1 MERML
6 VVGAGTMGAQ
16 IAMVCALAGHDTT
29 VTDLTDDALARA
41 ESSLRSRLDRDVDK
55 GRRTRD
61 DVDAAFARLTFTTDL
76 DGAASTADLVIE
88 AAVEKL
94 DVKREVFAR
103 LDKLAPPHAILT
115 TNSSAIMSSQLADAT
130 GRPDRVANMHFFN
143 PALVMRCVEV
153 LGTDEATVEA
163 VADLARRLGKEPVVL
178 RKEIPGFV
186 ANRILGAVRDEAI
199 FLLENGISS
208 VEDID
213 TACRTALGYPMGPF
227 ELMDLTGIDIGY
239 HAKLARHAVTGD
251 PRDLPSRTV
260 TELVERGDLGRKTGK
275 GFYTY
280 DLPREPVM
288 STDYYLLDELL
299 TDEARE
305 VRDRVRAFVDSDVL
319 PVINDYWDRAEFP
332 WALVPKLAGLGI
344 VGVDDRGVRLPGP
357 VASRGGDGDAS
368 RCRAATAASTPSSAC
383 SPAWRWARST
393 CSAARSRS
401 SAGCPAWPRST

>member
-1 MERML
+1 VDSLDGANAAFGKSDSPDAAFARIL

-16 IAMVCALAGHDTT
+16 IAMVCALGGHDTA
-29 VTDLTDDALARA
+29 VTDLTDDALSRA
-41 ESSLRSRLDRDVDK
+41 ESQLRARLDRDVAK

-61 DVDAAFARLTFTTDL
+61 DVDAAFARLTFSTNL
-76 DGAASTADLVIE
+76 DAAAATADLVIE

-153 LGTDEATVEA
+153 VRGPETSDATVDA
-163 VADLARRLGKEPVVL
+163 VVALTRELGKEPVVL

-186 ANRILGAVRDEAI
+186 ANRILGAARDEAI
-199 FLLENGISS
+199 FLLEQGVAS
-208 VEDID
+208 VDDID
-213 TACRTALGYPMGPF
+213 AACRTALGYPMGPF

-260 TELVERGDLGRKTGK
+260 TEHVERGELGRKTGK

-280 DLPREPVM
+280 DQNGH
-288 STDYYLLDELL
+288 
-299 TDEARE
+299 
-305 VRDRVRAFVDSDVL
+305 RA
-319 PVINDYWDRAEFP
+319 
-332 WALVPKLAGLGI
+332 
-344 VGVDDRGVRLPGP
+344 
-357 VASRGGDGDAS
+357 
-368 RCRAATAASTPSSAC
+368 
-383 SPAWRWARST
+383 
-393 CSAARSRS
+393 
-401 SAGCPAWPRST
+401 

>member
-1 MERML
+1 VEKIL

-29 VTDLTDDALARA
+29 VTDLTDDALDRA
-41 ESSLRSRLDRDVDK
+41 ESSLRSRLDRDVAK

-61 DVDAAFARLTFTTDL
+61 DVDAAFARLTFSTDL
-76 DGAASTADLVIE
+76 DAAAATADLVIE

-103 LDKLAPPHAILT
+103 LDKAAPPHAILT
-115 TNSSAIMSSQLADAT
+115 TNSSAIMSSQIADAT

-153 LGTDEATVEA
+153 VGSEATSPETMETVTA
-163 VADLARRLGKEPVVL
+163 LARRLGKEPVVL
-178 RKEIPGFV
+178 HKEIPGFV

-199 FLLENGISS
+199 FLLEQGVSS

-239 HAKLARHAVTGD
+239 HAKLARHAVTDD

-280 DLPREPVM
+280 SA
-288 STDYYLLDELL
+288 STDE
-299 TDEARE
+299 
-305 VRDRVRAFVDSDVL
+305 
-319 PVINDYWDRAEFP
+319 
-332 WALVPKLAGLGI
+332 
-344 VGVDDRGVRLPGP
+344 
-357 VASRGGDGDAS
+357 DGN
-368 RCRAATAASTPSSAC
+368 RT
-383 SPAWRWARST
+383 
-393 CSAARSRS
+393 
-401 SAGCPAWPRST
+401 

>member
-1 MERML
+1 MDRIL
-6 VVGAGTMGAQ
+6 VVGAGAMGSQ

-29 VTDLTDDALARA
+29 VTDVADDALDRARSQLQA
-41 ESSLRSRLDRDVDK
+41 RLDRDVAK
-55 GRRTRD
+55 ERRTRE

-76 DGAASTADLVIE
+76 DAAAAGADLVIE

-103 LDKLAPPHAILT
+103 LDRAAPPHTILT

-153 LGTDEATVEA
+153 VGSDDTSPETMETVTA
-163 VADLARRLGKEPVVL
+163 LARRLGKEPVVL
-178 RKEIPGFV
+178 HKEIPGFV

-199 FLLENGISS
+199 FLLEQGVSS

-239 HAKLARHAVTGD
+239 RAKLARHDITGD

-260 TELVERGDLGRKTGK
+260 TDLVERGDLGRKTGK
-275 GFYTY
+275 GFYSY
-280 DLPREPVM
+280 E
-288 STDYYLLDELL
+288 DE
-299 TDEARE
+299 R
-305 VRDRVRAFVDSDVL
+305 
-319 PVINDYWDRAEFP
+319 
-332 WALVPKLAGLGI
+332 
-344 VGVDDRGVRLPGP
+344 
-357 VASRGGDGDAS
+357 
-368 RCRAATAASTPSSAC
+368 
-383 SPAWRWARST
+383 
-393 CSAARSRS
+393 
-401 SAGCPAWPRST
+401 